1 MPEQY
6 DEIAAIYARSLYEL
20 ADEAGKLDKVGD
32 IYDELLAIVEMT
44 RADANLREFFSSPII
59 GVGRRSESLHTIF
72 DGRISDMLLRF
83 LLVANEKGRLGHL
96 EQIVGAYDAIVQEAH
111 GRIEV
116 DLITASDE
124 IVGSELIESVK
135 KRVHDVLGKEP
146 VLHHYTDPSMIGG
159 IKLRIGD
166 QLVDGSVATRLRRM
180 KEEILGE
187 GAVDM
192 RADTRRFLDDDKN
205 QGNNETTNRG

>member
-1 MPEQY
+1 MPQQY
-6 DEIAAIYARSLYEL
+6 DAVAGVYARSLYEL
-20 ADEAGKLDKVGD
+20 ASDAGGLEKVGE
-32 IYDELLAIVEMT
+32 IYDELLALVEMI
-44 RADANLREFFSSPII
+44 RADKNLREFFVSPIV
-59 GVGRRSESLHTIF
+59 GLGRRRDTLHKIF

-96 EQIVGAYDAIVQEAH
+96 EQISGAYDALVQEAY

-116 DLITASDE
+116 DLITASE
-124 IVGSELIESVK
+124 ENIGEELIESVK

-146 VLHHYTDPSMIGG
+146 VLHHYSDPAMIGG

-180 KEEILGE
+180 KEEILSDGPTE
-187 GAVDM
+187 L
-192 RADTRRFLDDDKN
+192 RSETSRFLADD
-205 QGNNETTNRG
+205 TN

>member
-1 MPEQY
+1 MPQQY
-6 DEIAAIYARSLYEL
+6 DAVAGVYARSLYEL
-20 ADEAGKLDKVGD
+20 ASDAGGLEKVGE
-32 IYDELLAIVEMT
+32 IYDELLALVEMI
-44 RADANLREFFSSPII
+44 RADKNLREFFVSPIV
-59 GVGRRSESLHTIF
+59 GLGRRRDTLHKIF

-96 EQIVGAYDAIVQEAH
+96 EQISGAYDALVQEAY

-116 DLITASDE
+116 DLITASE
-124 IVGSELIESVK
+124 ENIGEELIESVK

-146 VLHHYTDPSMIGG
+146 VLHHYSDPAMIGG

-180 KEEILGE
+180 KEEILSDGSTE
-187 GAVDM
+187 L
-192 RADTRRFLDDDKN
+192 RSETSRFLADD
-205 QGNNETTNRG
+205 TN